1 MESALVTI
9 NHKLGA
15 LKARAAKINSDIN
28 SSPTKEIKKARVAE
42 YMAISASIAE
52 LKQQAILAK
61 DEEKTNAQAAAKAA
75 NKFKSDTKIF
85 TLLFPAESR
94 VQYFASTAGVVEVL
108 LLLQEVFES
117 SVPAIT
123 SVLHVTADQVV
134 DIPKEWYE
142 LINEKDE
149 V

>member
-1 MESALVTI
+1 V
-9 NHKLGA
+9 A

-42 YMAISASIAE
+42 YMALAATIAD

-117 SVPAIT
+117 SAPAIT
-123 SVLHVTADQVV
+123 SVLHVTTDQL
-134 DIPKEWYE
+134 DYIPKEWYE
-142 LINEKDE
+142 LINEKDD